1 MENKQIKVKII
12 KQVPVIRTLN
22 IVDLDTWNLN
32 KNNFIIQCNSAKDMG
47 GYIDSD
53 YCSEEYGIEPCQDEE
68 IDLRSRMGR
77 CSSIVQR
84 GWRNI
89 GVIWNLV

>member
-32 KNNFIIQCNSAKDMG
+32 KNNFIIQCNSEKR
-47 GYIDSD
+47 
-53 YCSEEYGIEPCQDEE
+53 YGR
-68 IDLRSRMGR
+68 LY
-77 CSSIVQR
+77 
-84 GWRNI
+84 
-89 GVIWNLV
+89 

>member
-1 MENKQIKVKII
+1 MENKQIKIKII

-32 KNNFIIQCNSAKDMG
+32 KNNFIIQCNSEKDMG

-68 IDLRSRMGR
+68 IACEAEWGDV
-77 CSSIVQR
+77 VQLYKED
-84 GWRNI
+84 GEI
-89 GVIWNLV
+89 LE

>member
-32 KNNFIIQCNSAKDMG
+32 KNNFIVQCNSEKDMG

-53 YCSEEYGIEPCQDEE
+53 YCSE
-68 IDLRSRMGR
+68 
-77 CSSIVQR
+77 
-84 GWRNI
+84 
-89 GVIWNLV
+89 